1 MVSVSSYYYGNIFD
15 TDANNILKELSPIIE
30 PNIQS
35 YIEKFY
41 SVLLSDPASAQFL
54 DNHLVEIRLKKQLEK
69 WLKETLSPKREDQV
83 QDSLRS
89 HLKVG
94 EVHSRVEIPMPLV
107 DAGMTIIKEGIIH
120 TVLSS
125 NLALQQTIDSVILV
139 NKILDAAM
147 SLINES
153 YLRGKVAHERTSQE
167 FITASSAQ
175 ELALEIERI
184 KSSIYQWMT
193 SNLIAF
199 PNESKSFSESIKQKD
214 FGLWIK
220 HKLPLIVSSSKRLE
234 KINTALDSS
243 DQHRATLH
251 AQGCKANAE
260 DLNTLKQI
268 LQELIWHLTE
278 EANSNLAKES
288 KQDALTTLLERRF
301 LDPILQQETQMA
313 INGGPPYSI
322 IMIDLDH
329 FKRVN
334 DLYGH
339 QAGDAVLRQCCRL
352 IKENIRL
359 TDYAFRYGGEE
370 MLIVAPE
377 MGKQETIKL
386 AERMRKTIHD
396 TSIVIADS
404 RSINVTA
411 SFGVAS
417 FSGHPDYQNLIN
429 EADSNLY
436 AAKQAGRN
444 CIRG

>member
-1 MVSVSSYYYGNIFD
+1 MVNVSSYYYGNIFD
-15 TDANNILKELSPIIE
+15 TDANKTLKQLSPLIE

-35 YIEKFY
+35 YVDKFY

-54 DNHLVEIRLKKQLEK
+54 DNQTVEVRLKKQLQL

-83 QDSLRS
+83 KESLRA

-94 EVHSRVEIPMPLV
+94 EVHSRVEIPMTLV

-120 TVLSS
+120 TILVS
-125 NLALQQTIDSVILV
+125 NLSQKQAVDSVILV

-153 YLRGKVAHERTSQE
+153 YLRGKVSHERTSQE

-184 KSSIYQWMT
+184 KSDIYQWMT
-193 SNLIAF
+193 SNLIAISA
-199 PNESKSFSESIKQKD
+199 ESESFSESIEQKD

-220 HKLPLIVSSSKRLE
+220 HKLPLINTDKSRLE
-234 KINTALDSS
+234 KINNALASS
-243 DQHRATLH
+243 DQFRLELYK
-251 AQGCKANAE
+251 QGQGPSNTKLNA
-260 DLNTLKQI
+260 LKKE

-278 EANSNLAKES
+278 EANANLAKES
-288 KQDALTTLLERRF
+288 KQDALTSLLERRF

-313 INGGPPYSI
+313 MNGRLPYSV
-322 IMIDLDH
+322 IMLDLDH

-339 QAGDAVLRQCCRL
+339 QAGDTVLRRCCQI

-370 MLIVAPE
+370 ILIVVPE
-377 MGKQETIKL
+377 MTKDETSQL
-386 AERMRKTIHD
+386 AERIRKAIHD
-396 TSIVIADS
+396 TSITISDS
-404 RSINVTA
+404 REINVTA
-411 SFGVAS
+411 SFGIAS

-444 CIRG
+444 CVRA

>member
-1 MVSVSSYYYGNIFD
+1 MVNVNSYYYGNIFD
-15 TDANNILKELSPIIE
+15 KDANKTLEQITPLIE
-30 PNIQS
+30 PNIES
-35 YIEKFY
+35 YIDTFY

-54 DNHLVEIRLKKQLEK
+54 DNHTVEVRLKKQLSL
-69 WLKETLSPKREDQV
+69 WLKQTLSPKRKDQV
-83 QDSLRS
+83 KASLRT

-107 DAGMTIIKEGIIH
+107 DAGMTIIKEGILQTI
-120 TVLSS
+120 LSS
-125 NLALQQTIDSVILV
+125 NLSTKQSTDTVILV
-139 NKILDAAM
+139 TKILDAAI

-153 YLRGKVAHERTSQE
+153 YLRGKVTHERTSQE

-184 KSSIYQWMT
+184 KSNIYQWMT

-199 PNESKSFSESIKQKD
+199 PDESESFAEPIEQKD

-220 HKLPLIVSSSKRLE
+220 HKLPLINTDSSRLK
-234 KINTALDSS
+234 KIN
-243 DQHRATLH
+243 HTLGAAEKLRLKLH
-251 AQGCKANAE
+251 KQGKGSGNSQLNSLKKA
-260 DLNTLKQI
+260 

-288 KQDALTTLLERRF
+288 KQDALTSLLERRF
-301 LDPILQQETQMA
+301 LDPVLQQETQMA
-313 INGGPPYSI
+313 MNGRPPYSI
-322 IMIDLDH
+322 IMLDLDH
-329 FKRVN
+329 FKQVN

-339 QAGDAVLRQCCRL
+339 QTGDAVLRKCSQL

-370 MLIVAPE
+370 ILIVTPE
-377 MGKQETIKL
+377 MAGDESAAL
-386 AERMRKTIHD
+386 AERIRKTID
-396 TSIVIADS
+396 NTAIAISDS
-404 RSINVTA
+404 REIKVTA
-411 SFGVAS
+411 SFGIAT
-417 FSGHPDYQNLIN
+417 FSGHPDYQTLIN

-444 CIRG
+444 CVRS